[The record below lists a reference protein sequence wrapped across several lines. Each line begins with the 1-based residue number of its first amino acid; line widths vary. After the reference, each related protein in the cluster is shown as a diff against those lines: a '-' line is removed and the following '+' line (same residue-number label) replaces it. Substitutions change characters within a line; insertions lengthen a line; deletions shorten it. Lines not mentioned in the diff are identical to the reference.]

1 MRCCVNVVYL
11 RILSR
16 HIQLSGMRKH
26 VALLTDFAC
35 ALLSPPTERSELEE
49 IMRLVDLSVVVLC
62 VSVCLRTRIG
72 GDMQW
77 RIYDLAKWGHGER
90 GKREPITA
98 VWGGA
103 RSGVQGQSPWSGGQR
118 AKPP

>member
-1 MRCCVNVVYL
+1 MRCCVNVVCL

-16 HIQLSGMRKH
+16 HIQLPRMRKH

-62 VSVCLRTRIG
+62 VSSLSACV
-72 GDMQW
+72 Q
-77 RIYDLAKWGHGER
+77 DLVEICTLTSAF
-90 GKREPITA
+90 
-98 VWGGA
+98 
-103 RSGVQGQSPWSGGQR
+103 
-118 AKPP
+118 